1 MSLITAIICTHNR
14 ASYLAAAIDSLL
26 HQDMDDYDVIVVDN
40 GSTDNTAD
48 VVKERLDN
56 PRLTYIYEPKLG
68 LSVARNTGAMNTD
81 AQILAYL
88 DDDAEAS
95 VSWLKNLVQVYQN
108 DSQVAIAGGS
118 VNLILPEGYDQL
130 PEWISEDLAGALG
143 LYNLGEEIKYITE
156 AGLTPRGLNY
166 SIRRQ
171 FLMDIGGFDIN
182 LGRVGTKLLS
192 NEELYMTELA
202 LKKGYKVA
210 YIPDAKVG
218 HNVQPERLKKDWF
231 LRRSW
236 WQGISEYYRA
246 QGKKTNKSQQF
257 LNTAERIL
265 RGIYKSF
272 KYYGNPAVRFENLL
286 YVYGQFGYLKHLIS
300 GGELETRE

>member
-1 MSLITAIICTHNR
+1 MPLITAIICTHNR

-26 HQDMDDYDVIVVDN
+26 HQNMDDYDVIVVDN

-48 VVKERLDN
+48 VVKKRLDN

-68 LSVARNTGAMNTD
+68 LSVARNTGAWNTD

-95 VSWLKNLVQVYQN
+95 MSWLKNLAQVYQN
-108 DSQVAIAGGS
+108 DGQVAIAGGS
-118 VNLILPEGYDQL
+118 VNLILPKGYDQL
-130 PEWISEDLAGALG
+130 PEWISADLAGALG
-143 LYNLGEEIKYITE
+143 LYNLGKEIQYITE
-156 AGLTPRGLNY
+156 ARLTPRGLNY

-171 FLMDIGGFDIN
+171 FLREIGGFDPN
-182 LGRVGTKLLS
+182 LGRVGKKLLS

-202 LKKGYKVA
+202 LKKGYKVV
-210 YIPDAKVG
+210 YVPDAKVG

-231 LRRSW
+231 FRRSW
-236 WQGISEYYRA
+236 WQGISEYYRE
-246 QGKKTNKSQQF
+246 QGKKTKKSQQF
-257 LNTAERIL
+257 LNTAERII

-272 KYYGNPAVRFENLL
+272 KYYQNPALRFENLL
-286 YVYGQFGYLKHLIS
+286 YAYGQLGYLKHLFT
-300 GGELETRE
+300 GKDDLL